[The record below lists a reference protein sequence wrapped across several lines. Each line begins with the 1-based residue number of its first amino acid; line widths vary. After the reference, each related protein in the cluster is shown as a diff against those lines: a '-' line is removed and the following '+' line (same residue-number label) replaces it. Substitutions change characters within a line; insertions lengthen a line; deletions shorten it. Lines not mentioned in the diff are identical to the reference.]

1 MKLEEI
7 YKLRRDFSIIGLTG
21 RTGSGCTKIAN
32 ILSGNYNELKDG
44 LRENLTTKDKIF
56 NKKYNICKDY
66 LSYDENWK
74 QYDIIKY
81 KNVLFFYL
89 IGCYDL
95 KSQEFKQLLLDY
107 FNESQKDDNKKIVAS
122 VINEFDSLDT
132 FSDLIEKIK
141 SIPKPYKE
149 VKDEKDL
156 TLLNQIF
163 FGKEFNTFSKSFF
176 DILENNGYYSR
187 TRFLH
192 FISCNIR
199 SSSDPLNDDSSE
211 IIHIYTLANLINRI
225 IKARKYSEKSA
236 HVVIDSLRN
245 SLEIMFF
252 KERYSGFYM
261 IATKNEKNDEKL
273 RLSNRLKDVK
283 SLKNNP
289 LKIDEIAQKLIKLD
303 ATEYDSSDYQKGTFS
318 SPDVSNCIQKS
329 DIHILNEN
337 LPSKEYNGED
347 FFSCEEQLMKFI
359 SLIQQPGI
367 ITPSRS
373 ERCMQIAY
381 NAKLNSGCISRQVG
395 AVVTDKNYSINSI
408 GWNDVPS
415 GQTPCNLRSVNDL
428 KDGDKNSGHY
438 SEFERGENLDTV
450 ETEFKY
456 KDKSPYTF
464 PNAIQKYFHNTDT
477 TVKND
482 DLNGK
487 NCSFCFKTIHNF
499 YEGEKNQVHTR
510 SLHAEENAM
519 MQISK
524 KGGIGLFEGNLFTT
538 ASPCELCSKK
548 ASQLGIKKV
557 YYIDPYPGI
566 SKQQILSNHETLKLI
581 QFQGVIGKSYSKL
594 YDPFM
599 SYKDELTIMLENK
612 PEKIKS
618 SKLSE
623 IKDEGLKSK
632 LSEFYNGDV
641 LDEEKLLKALK

>member
-7 YKLRRDFSIIGLTG
+7 YKLRRDFSIIGITG
-21 RTGSGCTKIAN
+21 RTGSGCTKVAN
-32 ILSGNYNELKDG
+32 ILSKDYSELNNG
-44 LRENLTTKDKIF
+44 LRQNLVTSDKIF

-66 LSYDENWK
+66 LSYGNNWK

-89 IGCYDL
+89 IGSYDL
-95 KSQEFKQLLLDY
+95 DSKEFKKLLLSY
-107 FNESQKDDNKKIVAS
+107 YNETKKDDNKNIVDL
-122 VINEFDSLDT
+122 VIKEFHSLNIY
-132 FSDLIEKIK
+132 SDIIEKIK
-141 SIPKPYKE
+141 SIPKPYKK
-149 VKDEKDL
+149 VKDDESL
-156 TLLNQIF
+156 ILLDNLF
-163 FGKEFNTFSKSFF
+163 FGEEFNAFSKSFF
-176 DILENNGYYSR
+176 NILENNGYYSR

-192 FISCNIR
+192 FVSCNIR
-199 SSSDPLNDDSSE
+199 SSGDPLSEDSSE
-211 IIHIYTLANLINRI
+211 ISHIYTLANLINRI
-225 IKARKYSEKSA
+225 IKARKYSKKSV
-236 HVVIDSLRN
+236 HIVIDSLRN

-252 KERYSGFYM
+252 KERYSSFYM
-261 IATKNEKNDEKL
+261 IATKNEKDDEKQ
-273 RLSNRLKDVK
+273 RLFNRLKDVK
-283 SLKNNP
+283 TLKNNN
-289 LKIDEIAQKLIKLD
+289 LKIEEIAQKLMNLD

-329 DIHILNEN
+329 DIHILNDN
-337 LPSKEYNGED
+337 LPSKDYNLND
-347 FFSCEEQLMKFI
+347 FHSCEEQLMKFI

-367 ITPSRS
+367 VTPSRS

-395 AVVTDKNYSINSI
+395 AVVTDENYSLNSI

-428 KDGDKNSGHY
+428 FEKDKNSNHY
-438 SEFERGENLDTV
+438 SEFERGENIDTV
-450 ETEFKY
+450 DTEFKY
-456 KDKSPYTF
+456 KKKSPFTF
-464 PNAIQKYFHNTDT
+464 PNAVQKYFHNTDT
-477 TVKND
+477 TSKND
-482 DLNGK
+482 NLNGK

-519 MQISK
+519 LQISK
-524 KGGIGLFEGNLFTT
+524 KGGNGLFQGNLFTT

-566 SKQQILSNHETLKLI
+566 SKQQILSNHQTLKLI
-581 QFQGVIGKSYSKL
+581 QFKGVIGKSYSKL

-599 SYKDELTIMLENK
+599 SYKDELTIMLENRPQK
-612 PEKIKS
+612 PTS
-618 SKLSE
+618 SKLTE
-623 IKDEGLKSK
+623 VKDDTLRTR
-632 LSEFYNGDV
+632 LSEFYKGDV